1 MLAKI
6 SAFFQS
12 LNEESSSDEK
22 TLSVE
27 MACTVLLCEVMRAD
41 GHLDDAEQSFLSKI
55 ISEQFS
61 LAPDEVSE
69 LIEKAIELSEH
80 AVDFHQF
87 TSKINS
93 QYSPQEKEQIV
104 TLLWQL
110 AMADGEIASIEEHI
124 IRRISDLLHLSHAQ
138 YIRAKSSVKKNE
150 G

>member
-1 MLAKI
+1 MIAKI

-12 LNEESSSDEK
+12 LNDESLSENNS
-22 TLSVE
+22 LSVE

-41 GHLDDAEQSFLSKI
+41 GHLDDAEQSLLTNM

-61 LAPDEVSE
+61 LSANEVTE
-69 LIEKAIELSEH
+69 LIQQAIELSEH
-80 AVDFHQF
+80 AIDFHQF

-93 QYSPQEKEQIV
+93 HYSPLEKERIV
-104 TLLWQL
+104 RLLWQL

-138 YIRAKSSVKKNE
+138 YIRAKSSVKQC
-150 G
+150 

>member
-1 MLAKI
+1 MIAKI
-6 SAFFQS
+6 TAFFQS
-12 LNEESSSDEK
+12 LNDESPSENNS
-22 TLSVE
+22 LSVE

-41 GHLDDAEQSFLSKI
+41 GHLDDAEQTLLTNM

-61 LAPDEVSE
+61 LTPDEVTA
-69 LIEKAIELSEH
+69 LIEQAIELSEH
-80 AVDFHQF
+80 AIDFHQF

-93 QYSPQEKEQIV
+93 HYSPQEKEKIV

-138 YIRAKSSVKKNE
+138 YIRAKSSVKQF
-150 G
+150 

>member
-12 LNEESSSDEK
+12 LNEESSSDAK

-41 GHLDDAEQSFLSKI
+41 GHLDEAEQLFLTEI

-61 LAPDEVSE
+61 LLPGEVKE
-69 LIEKAIELSEH
+69 LIQQAIELSEH
-80 AVDFHQF
+80 AIDFHQF

-93 QYSPQEKEQIV
+93 HYSPQEKEHIV

-110 AMADGEIASIEEHI
+110 AMSDGEIASIEEHF

-138 YIRAKSSVKKNE
+138 YIRAKSSVKQK
-150 G
+150 